1 VGKPKHIVTATWLAY
16 AASGVGIAS
25 IALAHNVAV
34 CCIFVALEVGLMVYG
49 DVLFFSMIQ
58 ILVDREVLGRVS
70 SLIYLGAFSLGPF
83 GYLLGGLGASWFGV
97 RSAIVLSGVIGG
109 LICLVCL
116 VLPGARDPEREG
128 FISTRLG
135 VRNEAGD

>member
-1 VGKPKHIVTATWLAY
+1 
-16 AASGVGIAS
+16 
-25 IALAHNVAV
+25 
-34 CCIFVALEVGLMVYG
+34 MVYG
-49 DVLFFSMIQ
+49 DVLFFAMIQ

-109 LICLVCL
+109 VICLVCL
-116 VLPGARDPEREG
+116 ILPGARDPEREG
-128 FISTRLG
+128 FTSTAVDKSPEG
-135 VRNEAGD
+135 G

>member
-1 VGKPKHIVTATWLAY
+1 
-16 AASGVGIAS
+16 
-25 IALAHNVAV
+25 
-34 CCIFVALEVGLMVYG
+34 MVYG
-49 DVLFFSMIQ
+49 DVLFFAMIQ